1 MQQALVM
8 GVVFL
13 AVLTQSVAGFGSALV
28 AMAFLPAMVGIQVAT
43 PLVALLAISLET
55 VLLVRYHRAMK
66 VRSILPMVAASLAGI
81 PLGILF
87 LRRIDEA
94 IVLGVLGV
102 VIAGY
107 AAYALLKIGLPR
119 VEHIGWSLL
128 AGGLA
133 GMLGSA
139 YNTSGP
145 PVIIYGDSQGWKPD
159 VFKANLQGFFIINSI
174 LVVLAHLF
182 GGTIT
187 EEVWRLYLIGIPGL
201 VVGILI
207 GTSLDRWINPEV
219 FRKIALWILLVM
231 GVRMIV
237 VNLF

>member
-8 GVVFL
+8 GVIFL
-13 AVLTQSVAGFGSALV
+13 AVFTQSVAGFGSALV
-28 AMAFLPAMVGIQVAT
+28 AMAFLPAMLGIQVAT
-43 PLVALLAISLET
+43 PLVALLAISS
-55 VLLVRYHRAMK
+55 A
-66 VRSILPMVAASLAGI
+66 SIVGI
-81 PLGILF
+81 PVGVVY
-87 LRRIDEA
+87 LRQIDER

-145 PVIIYGDSQGWKPD
+145 PVIIYGDSQGWQPGE
-159 VFKANLQGFFIINSI
+159 FKANLQGFFIINSI

-182 GGTIT
+182 GGNVTA
-187 EEVWRLYLIGIPGL
+187 EVWQLYLISIPAIL
-201 VVGILI
+201 VGILAGI
-207 GTSLDRWINPEV
+207 SLDRWINPGV

-231 GVRMIV
+231 GLRMIL
-237 VNLF
+237 VNIF

>member
-8 GVVFL
+8 GVIFL
-13 AVLTQSVAGFGSALV
+13 AVFTQSVAGFGSALV
-28 AMAFLPAMVGIQVAT
+28 AMAFLPAMLGIQVAT
-43 PLVALLAISLET
+43 PLVALLAISLEA

-66 VRSILPMVAASLAGI
+66 VRAILPMVAASIVGI
-81 PLGILF
+81 PVGVF
-87 LRRIDEA
+87 YLRQIDER

-145 PVIIYGDSQGWKPD
+145 PVIIYGDSQGWQPD
-159 VFKANLQGFFIINSI
+159 EFKANLQGFFIINSI

-182 GGTIT
+182 GGNVTA
-187 EEVWRLYLIGIPGL
+187 EVWQLYLISIPAIL
-201 VVGILI
+201 VGILAGI
-207 GTSLDRWINPEV
+207 SLDRWINPGV

-231 GVRMIV
+231 GLRMIL
-237 VNLF
+237 VNIF